1 MPVTSAPRYFRY
13 LMLLVCPIGLLS
25 LFCVAVSIWLQ
36 PLSNDLTR
44 LGGYS
49 ENAYGWN
56 GEQIG
61 FSPPLASVGVL
72 GQSYDVVVVG
82 DSFSI
87 DARLLPDAKR
97 DDHGYWTDFFV
108 QKTGLSLGS
117 FHRGR
122 ISPDDYA
129 ASAAFRKTPPKLLVF
144 EIAEREIVGFPVRQ
158 EPCPA
163 PRPAPNFRLSLN
175 PVARAPVGFARDTSR
190 RLSTSQIDTAI
201 DFLKKSTQRWIIG
214 HDSTNVL
221 RVNLS
226 RTDLFSNRSSGNLL
240 VYTGDLRKSEFSDQ
254 YLESVGC
261 ALLAF
266 QARVEANGLTAFVL
280 MIAPDRSTAY
290 GDFTPDLHLP
300 NLTNILASNKNL
312 HLLRV
317 DVSLKQAIE
326 LGRSDIYLPNDT
338 HWGGAG
344 KQIVA
349 ETLVSYLRGVDLTK
363 SADANTK

>member
-1 MPVTSAPRYFRY
+1 MPNTSAPRYFRY

-25 LFCVAVSIWLQ
+25 LFCVAVSVWLQ

-56 GEQIG
+56 SEQIG

-72 GQSYDVVVVG
+72 GQSYDAVVVG

-87 DARLLPDAKR
+87 DERLSPDAKR
-97 DDHGYWTDFFV
+97 NDHGYWTDFFV
-108 QKTGLSLGS
+108 QKTGLTLGS

-122 ISPDDYA
+122 ISPEDYV
-129 ASAAFRKTPPKLLVF
+129 ASTEFRKTPPKLLVF

-163 PRPAPNFRLSLN
+163 PRPGQNFHLSLH

-201 DFLKKSTQRWIIG
+201 DFLKKSTQRWVTG
-214 HDSTNVL
+214 HNSTKVL
-221 RVNLS
+221 RVSLS
-226 RTDLFSNRSSGNLL
+226 RADLFSNQSPGNLL

-261 ALLAF
+261 AFLAF

-290 GDFTPDLHLP
+290 ADFTPDLRLP
-300 NLTNILASNKNL
+300 NLTNILAGNKDL

-317 DVSLKQAIE
+317 DVSLKQAIA
-326 LGRSDIYLPNDT
+326 LGRLDVYLPNDT
-338 HWGGAG
+338 HWAGAG

-349 ETLVSYLRGVDLTK
+349 ETLVSYLRSTPIVG
-363 SADANTK
+363 SINANTK